1 MWQILSVTETN
12 GYDFWEAAI
21 EIAFREL
28 CQRFHWNNIRAE
40 EGKTKEIQN
49 VKMALCTKS

>member
-1 MWQILSVTETN
+1 LWQILSVTETN
-12 GYDFWEAAI
+12 GYDFWKAAI

-28 CQRFHWNNIRAE
+28 CQQFNWNSIRAE

-49 VKMALCTKS
+49 VKMAPCTKS

>member
-1 MWQILSVTETN
+1 MWQILSVTETY

-28 CQRFHWNNIRAE
+28 CQQFHRNDVRAE
-40 EGKTKEIQN
+40 IGKTKEIQN
-49 VKMALCTKS
+49 IKKAPCTKS